1 MILMSSAISC
11 LSNLVYSME
20 ESMQQQLLGNLGD
33 INQRILKLIK
43 EFYDQ
48 ISAEVK
54 ESIYE

>member
-1 MILMSSAISC
+1 
-11 LSNLVYSME
+11 ME